1 MKVQFERLSKKYK
14 GKYALRD
21 FSATLENG
29 VYGLRVTYDAGK
41 TALIP

>member
-1 MKVQFERLSKKYK
+1 MEIRFENLQKKYK

-29 VYGLRVTYDAGK
+29 VYG
-41 TALIP
+41 